1 MATRALQPT
10 SAPESVKISFLTD
23 KSKRDALD
31 VVAAALDRDRS
42 YVLNEAITAY
52 LEVQQWH
59 LDNTRKAVAEAE
71 AGDFATEKEVEQA
84 FAKYKRNAR

>member
-1 MATRALQPT
+1 MATRTLQPT